1 MLFWPVLLLV
11 GLLAGTALAVQFPR
25 TRWVVW
31 LFAAAVLAVAGLRL
45 ATPFGGHGLALL
57 SAGLALWYL
66 SLRPRLDR
74 NWAPDVARI
83 VTGDV
88 SGSRVMLHDIRAFDW
103 IDRDHARERW
113 IDAGFDLDRLTG
125 ADMITSVWG
134 NPKIAHLLVSFG
146 FSDGQR
152 VVFSVEIRREQGELF
167 SNIGGFF
174 RQFELALIAAI
185 EADIVKLRTNH
196 RREDVRL
203 YPLNLSPGQLRQ
215 MFLAYVALGNRIA
228 RRPHFYNTV
237 TTNCTTVV
245 WQLARVLKPDLRL
258 HRSLLLSGLL
268 PDWLHAMGLLRP
280 PGRPEATLAEIREAA
295 RITAKAQAAA
305 DSGGFSDAIRGGTGH
320 SFQSAPAS
328 HPD

>member
-1 MLFWPVLLLV
+1 MLFWP
-11 GLLAGTALAVQFPR
+11 GLALFAVLAGTALSVQFPR
-25 TRWVVW
+25 AKLVVW
-31 LFAAAVLAVAGLRL
+31 LFAVAVLAVVVLRL
-45 ATPFGGHGLALL
+45 TTPHGWAGFAVLGGGI
-57 SAGLALWYL
+57 ALWYL

-74 NWAPDVARI
+74 DWAPDVARI
-83 VTGDV
+83 VTGDIA
-88 SGSRVMLHDIRAFDW
+88 GSRVTLHDIRAFDW
-103 IDRDHARERW
+103 IDRDHAHQRW
-113 IDAGFDLDRLTG
+113 TEATFDLDLLTG

-152 VVFSVEIRREQGELF
+152 VVFSVEIRREKGEVF

-174 RQFELALIAAI
+174 RQFELALIAAT
-185 EADIVKLRTNH
+185 EDDIVKLRTNH

-203 YPLNLSPGQLRQ
+203 YPLNLTPDQLRQ
-215 MFLAYVALGNRIA
+215 MFLAYVDLGNRIA

-268 PDWLHAMGLLRP
+268 PDWLHDMGLLGP
-280 PGRPEATLAEIREAA
+280 AGSPATLEEIREVA
-295 RITAKAQAAA
+295 RISAKAQAAG
-305 DSGGFSDAIRGGTGH
+305 DSEGFSEAIRGGKEQC
-320 SFQSAPAS
+320 FRSAPVS
-328 HPD
+328 HPN